1 MLSLCRS
8 ESLVTFGLVV
18 ELMLLHLTRSAD
30 LDALLLEWSA
40 AHAVPA
46 RRCVLCAAA
55 LAVELWSIPRSLLQR
70 GLAVTCP
77 STILPR
83 RDVVPMGARAT
94 GLACSPAP
102 SALAGSALATGAT
115 DARCS
120 T

>member
-18 ELMLLHLTRSAD
+18 ELMLLHLTRSTD

-77 STILPR
+77 STSFQGVTSFPWMPVALGLLAARHRAHLQAR
-83 RDVVPMGARAT
+83 RW
-94 GLACSPAP
+94 
-102 SALAGSALATGAT
+102 
-115 DARCS
+115 
-120 T
+120 

>member
-55 LAVELWSIPRSLLQR
+55 LAVEL
-70 GLAVTCP
+70 P
-77 STILPR
+77 SE
-83 RDVVPMGARAT
+83 
-94 GLACSPAP
+94 PAP
-102 SALAGSALATGAT
+102 AWPGSNVPVNHPSKA
-115 DARCS
+115 
-120 T
+120 